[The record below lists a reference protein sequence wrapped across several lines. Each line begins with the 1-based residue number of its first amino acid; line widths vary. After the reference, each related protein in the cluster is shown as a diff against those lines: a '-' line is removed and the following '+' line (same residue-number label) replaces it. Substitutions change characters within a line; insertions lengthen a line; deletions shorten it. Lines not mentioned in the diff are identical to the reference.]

1 MVWASADYVT
11 EALTDSE
18 DGNNVDLNPNLLAT
32 VSAPVSKR
40 YRTPFRAAWAW
51 LPVVPVLCVVAFLI
65 WAVFAWAQPE
75 IAPEGP
81 NSPAHWGR
89 DVASPLSAPPGQCLR
104 EGTKIVDRLGHFR
117 MTGDRVTFFTAD
129 GSRHFVGLENLNL
142 ERIARA
148 IEEDTAQLQWSVTG
162 TVTEYRGANF
172 LTVECAILKG
182 QKAPP
187 EDAVP

>member
-1 MVWASADYVT
+1 V
-11 EALTDSE
+11 
-18 DGNNVDLNPNLLAT
+18 LAFCG
-32 VSAPVSKR
+32 VS
-40 YRTPFRAAWAW
+40 
-51 LPVVPVLCVVAFLI
+51 FLI
-65 WAVFAWAQPE
+65 WAVFAWAQAE

-81 NSPAHWGR
+81 NNLAQWDENATIPPTGT
-89 DVASPLSAPPGQCLR
+89 PGQCLR

-117 MTGDRVTFFTAD
+117 ITGDRVTFFTAD

-148 IEEDTAQLQWSVTG
+148 IEEDSAQLQWSVTG

-182 QKAPP
+182 EKAPP